1 VAVNQALTVI
11 SWFENLPKEE
21 QPPRAIW
28 HSAELVDSWFR
39 DVEKK
44 RSEKYGSSGK
54 RKTSYEE
61 ADSVPMSTNE
71 LADQY
76 RQQHGK

>member
-1 VAVNQALTVI
+1 VALNHALTVI
-11 SWFENLPKEE
+11 SWFENLPQDE

-28 HSAELVDSWFR
+28 HSAERVDSWFR

-54 RKTSYEE
+54 RRSSYEE
-61 ADSVPMSTNE
+61 ADNVPMSSNE
-71 LADQY
+71 LADKY
-76 RQQHGK
+76 RPKNA